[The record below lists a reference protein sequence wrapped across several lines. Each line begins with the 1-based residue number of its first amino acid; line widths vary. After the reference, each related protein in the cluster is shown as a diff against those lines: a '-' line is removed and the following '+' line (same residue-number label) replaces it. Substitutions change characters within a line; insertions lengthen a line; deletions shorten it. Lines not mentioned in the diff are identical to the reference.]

1 MNLLLSNTTNSIE
14 PMKTPTIFVS
24 TALCAMFA
32 LIPAC
37 SSVQYDDHD
46 KVETINIKF
55 GSTDLQQMADAMV
68 QSLLGDPD
76 LAYLDHAGK
85 SDDKRIVLFTG
96 KVNNKTS
103 EHIDTE
109 SITDSV
115 RTALLKSN
123 RFRLAASNQ
132 GQDEVGSQVRF
143 MTETGRVDPALV
155 RSFGKQIGA
164 DAVMYGNL
172 RSIEKSK
179 DRNLE
184 DGARKTDDVYYKFTL
199 EVANVE
205 TGEVIWIDEKE
216 IRKTKKTSLFG
227 A

>member
-1 MNLLLSNTTNSIE
+1 
-14 PMKTPTIFVS
+14 MKTTTFFLPS
-24 TALCAMFA
+24 ALCATLA
-32 LIPAC
+32 LLSGC
-37 SSVQYDDHD
+37 SSIQREDPD
-46 KVETINIKF
+46 KVENIDIKF

-85 SDDKRIVLFTG
+85 GDDKRIVLYTG
-96 KVNNKTS
+96 VVNNKTS
-103 EHIDTE
+103 EHIDTA

-132 GQDEVGSQVRF
+132 GQDEVGGQVRF
-143 MTETGRVDPALV
+143 MNESGRVDPNLV

-216 IRKTKKTSLFG
+216 IRKTVKTGLFG
-227 A
+227 P